1 MLRLVA
7 SGAIVSSGR
16 MLMIDARRLPWL
28 ERGP

>member
-1 MLRLVA
+1 MLRLA
-7 SGAIVSSGR
+7 AGAIVSSGR